1 MTKPG
6 SKPANRWLDV
16 QIVIA
21 TMAMTFSLFLW
32 NTFAGAQSS
41 LATLSV
47 PEPQISLPP
56 DQGGSQGSGS
66 AAKLNVAPTAV
77 PADVNTNPAQPQPQ
91 PQSFGTILLGGS
103 APQTSSVSAGSV
115 GGAPVP
121 VTTTRS
127 SRP

>member
-1 MTKPG
+1 MATKPG

-32 NTFAGAQSS
+32 NTFASGQSS
-41 LATLSV
+41 FVTV
-47 PEPQISLPP
+47 PGPEPLVSLPP
-56 DQGGSQGSGS
+56 DPGGRQDSGS
-66 AAKLNVAPTAV
+66 SAKLNVV
-77 PADVNTNPAQPQPQ
+77 PAATPANVNPAQ
-91 PQSFGTILLGGS
+91 PQSFGTIFLGGS
-103 APQTSSVSAGSV
+103 APQTSSVSAGSA
-115 GGAPVP
+115 APVI